1 MLSRFYSLYFATLLL
16 LSTSSYAQD
25 TTSSNTATSGNY
37 IVVLKHN
44 ATEATVQTH
53 LSWMSKYLAINGTH
67 HSLNSTTRQHT
78 TTPPS
83 LNYTSIGNFKWYSG
97 NFHST
102 AIDSLTNG
110 TAQDVVH
117 YVVEDITLN
126 TQELIQ
132 PDVPSWGI
140 DRIDQRSGTDGEYRF
155 PSSQGN
161 GVTIYVVD
169 TGMDISHS
177 DIVGRA
183 SYGPTFIGNTSDPT
197 DSNGHGTFVA
207 GVCIG
212 TRYGVAKQANVVSV
226 KALNADGDGQL
237 SNVLKALSWIVEQ
250 YQNNTSVKSIV
261 NLSLGANYNQATND
275 AVEEAIALG
284 IHFAIAAGNYGM
296 DACQFSPASA
306 KGALVVGAIDEDDSV
321 SYYSN
326 FGACVDIFAPG
337 TNIKSIWN
345 TGSDS
350 TNTLTGTSM
359 ASPHAAGVMAL
370 YLSENNYNTSEL
382 IQYMKHVSTLLRED
396 FLINN
401 GSAIKNPNETVLDNG
416 VTDGYKVTNPNI
428 NVNESTPAN
437 ILYNHPMDDKQVL
450 VYDQPVQGASS
461 SLHATVFTMLSSST
475 FALACALFL

>member
-1 MLSRFYSLYFATLLL
+1 MLSRFYSLSFATLLL

-261 NLSLGANYNQATND
+261 
-275 AVEEAIALG
+275 
-284 IHFAIAAGNYGM
+284 
-296 DACQFSPASA
+296 
-306 KGALVVGAIDEDDSV
+306 K
-321 SYYSN
+321 
-326 FGACVDIFAPG
+326 
-337 TNIKSIWN
+337 
-345 TGSDS
+345 
-350 TNTLTGTSM
+350 
-359 ASPHAAGVMAL
+359 
-370 YLSENNYNTSEL
+370 
-382 IQYMKHVSTLLRED
+382 
-396 FLINN
+396 
-401 GSAIKNPNETVLDNG
+401 
-416 VTDGYKVTNPNI
+416 
-428 NVNESTPAN
+428 
-437 ILYNHPMDDKQVL
+437 
-450 VYDQPVQGASS
+450 
-461 SLHATVFTMLSSST
+461 
-475 FALACALFL
+475 

>member
-1 MLSRFYSLYFATLLL
+1 MLRRLYIISLVTLLL
-16 LSTSSYAQD
+16 SALSNAQD
-25 TTSSNTATSGNY
+25 ATPSTTTTPGNY
-37 IVVLKHN
+37 IIVLKHD
-44 ATEATVQTH
+44 AAEDIVQNH
-53 LSWMSKYLAINGTH
+53 LSWMSKHLAVDSTH
-67 HSLNSTTRQHT
+67 HAAYSTSHQNATSRA
-78 TTPPS
+78 S
-83 LNYTSIGNFKWYSG
+83 LNYASIGKFKWYSG
-97 NFHST
+97 NFHPT
-102 AIDSLTNG
+102 AIESLQNG
-110 TAQDVVH
+110 TAQDAVH
-117 YVVEDITLN
+117 YVVEDITLS
-126 TQELIQ
+126 TQELVQ
-132 PDVPSWGI
+132 ANVPSWGL
-140 DRIDQRSGTDGEYRF
+140 DRIDQRKGTDGEYRF
-155 PSSQGN
+155 PSSQGD

-183 SYGPTFIGNTSDPT
+183 SHGPTFIGNTSDPT

-207 GVCIG
+207 GVCVG
-212 TRYGVAKQANVVSV
+212 TRYGVAKQANVISV

-250 YQNNTSVKSIV
+250 HQNDTSAKSIV
-261 NLSLGANYNQATND
+261 NLSLGAKYNQATNE
-275 AVEEAIALG
+275 AVEEAISLG

-326 FGACVDIFAPG
+326 FGACVDLFAPG

-370 YLSENNYNTSEL
+370 YLSQQNYNTSDL
-382 IQYMKHVSTLLRED
+382 INYMKHVSTLIRED

-401 GSAIKNPNETVLDNG
+401 GTAIANVNETVLDNG
-416 VTDGYKVTNPNI
+416 TDDGYKASNPNI
-428 NVNESTPAN
+428 LVNESTPAN
-437 ILYNHPMDDKQVL
+437 ILYNHPMDDKQL
-450 VYDQPVQGASS
+450 LIYDQPIPGAAT
-461 SLHATVFTMLSSST
+461 SLHSTSLVLILSSA
-475 FALACALFL
+475 FALVCASFL